1 MTPISPAPQPAPP
14 AAPAGGLVDRVEAR
28 AGGDGRAAIREVAAW
43 MRENYDP
50 REVYGTG
57 WANLIAA
64 IEDEADR

>member
-1 MTPISPAPQPAPP
+1 
-14 AAPAGGLVDRVEAR
+14 LVDRVEAR